1 MCWDIVEMIF
11 GWLVTNT
18 NDNLVIDFGPET
30 LSIYTPYRA
39 MAADNENKK
48 RYSTY
53 VFAPTYFFFSAC
65 VIFCR
70 ENFYLFLFF
79 EALCKVL

>member
-39 MAADNENKK
+39 MAADN
-48 RYSTY
+48 
-53 VFAPTYFFFSAC
+53 
-65 VIFCR
+65 
-70 ENFYLFLFF
+70 
-79 EALCKVL
+79 

>member
-11 GWLVTNT
+11 GWLATNT

-39 MAADNENKK
+39 MAADN
-48 RYSTY
+48 
-53 VFAPTYFFFSAC
+53 
-65 VIFCR
+65 
-70 ENFYLFLFF
+70 
-79 EALCKVL
+79 

>member
-1 MCWDIVEMIF
+1 MKVQMISKTAINFNIVCWDIVEMIF

-39 MAADNENKK
+39 MAADN
-48 RYSTY
+48 
-53 VFAPTYFFFSAC
+53 
-65 VIFCR
+65 
-70 ENFYLFLFF
+70 
-79 EALCKVL
+79 